1 MALNKREVKQEQ
13 QNFWYWNERQAAIQ
27 TEITEK
33 TIAETEKQLS
43 KYYSNSMSKVI
54 GQFEQTYNKVISSIS
69 DGREPTPADLYKL
82 DTYWQLQAQLAQ
94 ELDNLGNR
102 QAKLL
107 SRKFMDEWEHI
118 YKAIAIKDNL
128 FFGEIDRQA
137 AQQMINS
144 IWCADGQTW
153 SNRIWSNT
161 KRLKEA
167 LNENLIYCVATG
179 KAPSELKQLLMN
191 DFGVSF
197 SRADTLVRTEMAHI
211 QTEAAKARY
220 VDAGIEEVEILA
232 DEDERRCDICGKLHQ
247 KRYPIHANIPIPA
260 HPKCR
265 CCIIP
270 VVE

>member
-1 MALNKREVKQEQ
+1 MSAN
-13 QNFWYWNERQAAIQ
+13 YWAERQAQAQAAITQ
-27 TEITEK
+27 K
-33 TIAETEKQLS
+33 NIAEVEKQLT
-43 KYYSNSMSKVI
+43 KYYGNSMNKII
-54 GQFEQTYNKVISSIS
+54 GQFEKTYNKLFSTIAE
-69 DGREPTPADLYKL
+69 GREPTPADLYKL

-94 ELDNLGNR
+94 ELDSLGNK

-107 SRKFMDEWEHI
+107 SKKFMQEWEHI

-128 FFGEIDRQA
+128 YFGEIDTQA

-161 KRLKEA
+161 NRLKAA
-167 LNENLIYCVATG
+167 LNENLIYCVTTG
-179 KAPSELKQLLMN
+179 QQPAELKKLLMQQ
-191 DFGVSF
+191 FGVSF
-197 SRADTLVRTEMAHI
+197 NRADTLVRTEMAHI

-232 DEDERRCDICGKLHQ
+232 DEDERRCEVCGKLHE
-247 KRYPIHANIPIPA
+247 KRFPIHSAIPIPA

-265 CCIIP
+265 CCIVP

>member
-1 MALNKREVKQEQ
+1 MSAE
-13 QNFWYWNERQAAIQ
+13 YWAERQAQAQAAI
-27 TEITEK
+27 TAK
-33 TIAETEKQLS
+33 NVAEVEKQLT
-43 KYYSNSMSKVI
+43 KYYGNSMAKVI
-54 GQFEQTYNKVISSIS
+54 GQFELTYNKLLSTIS
-69 DGREPTPADLYKL
+69 DGRAPTPADLYKL

-107 SRKFMDEWEHI
+107 SRKFMEEWEHI
-118 YKAIAIKDNL
+118 YRAIAIKDNL

-153 SNRIWSNT
+153 SNRVWHNT
-161 KRLKEA
+161 DRLKEA
-167 LNENLIYCVATG
+167 LNENLIYCVTTG
-179 KAPSELKQLLMN
+179 KKSSDLKILLQKE
-191 DFGVSF
+191 FGVSF
-197 SRADTLVRTEMAHI
+197 NRADTLVRTEMAHI

-220 VDAGIEEVEILA
+220 VDAGITEVEILA
-232 DEDERRCDICGKLHQ
+232 DEDERRCEVCGKLHQ
-247 KRYPIHANIPIPA
+247 KRYPIHGKIPIPA